1 MGMAW
6 VRPGQQ
12 RGYNFVPFF
21 PLTKKLDV
29 NGKNADPI
37 FKHLKVNLEKINT
50 IAIKSK
56 KLCIGAKIT
65 HFIFHISACMPSA
78 LAGILAR

>member
-37 FKHLKVNLEKINT
+37 FKHLKVNLEKINN
-50 IAIKSK
+50 
-56 KLCIGAKIT
+56 CDKIT
-65 HFIFHISACMPSA
+65 LQKNCA
-78 LAGILAR
+78 